1 MIPKKNFEV
10 TKPESIS
17 TETPDLICNEKL
29 FLSWKR
35 YLKKWASSKNEDWN
49 VVSLDGGKY
58 NIPQDSRHSREL
70 ALKGNEYKD
79 FLITYNEYLDKGIKL
94 CIAERQKN
102 NGPL

>member
-58 NIPQDSRHSREL
+58 NIPQD
-70 ALKGNEYKD
+70 EYKD